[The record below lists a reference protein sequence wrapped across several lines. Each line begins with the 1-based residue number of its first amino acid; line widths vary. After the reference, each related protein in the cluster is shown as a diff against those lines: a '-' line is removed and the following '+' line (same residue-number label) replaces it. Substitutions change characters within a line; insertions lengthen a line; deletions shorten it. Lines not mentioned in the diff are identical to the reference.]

1 MFRRLAPAVAA
12 AAVLAA
18 VPAAASA
25 DPGIGEPTSLRVAFT
40 TKHPDRSTGLRLR
53 TTGAPPVAPTTIA
66 PAVQQT
72 LELPRGTRLRLDAL
86 PRCMVDEATL
96 AAVGAEMACP
106 VETRL
111 GTGRAEGLA
120 NGAPVG
126 FDLTIF
132 AIGGRLFFAGSQ
144 NGVPLKT
151 GFYGA
156 AQGRRLV
163 LTVPTRGV
171 IAPTLF
177 QADVRRD
184 QHGSAWLQ
192 TPPKCPHSGHW
203 TARSTFQVPTAVD
216 GGTPVGESRTVAD
229 DIACQ
234 RR

>member
-18 VPAAASA
+18 LPAAASA
-25 DPGIGEPTSLRVAFT
+25 DPGIGEPTSLTVAFT
-40 TKHPDRSTGLRLR
+40 TKHPGKSTGLGLR

-72 LELPRGTRLRLDAL
+72 VKLPRGTRLRLDAL
-86 PRCMVDEATL
+86 PRCTVDEATL
-96 AAVGAEMACP
+96 AAVGAEAACP

-126 FDLTIF
+126 FDLTDY

-144 NGVPLKT
+144 DGVPLKT
-151 GFYGA
+151 GFHGE

-177 QADVRRD
+177 RADVRPNAR
-184 QHGSAWLQ
+184 GSAWLR
-192 TPPKCPHSGHW
+192 TPAKCPRSGHW
-203 TARSTFQVPTAVD
+203 TARSTFQGLTAVD
-216 GGTPVGESRTVAD
+216 GTPVGESRTVTD
-229 DIACQ
+229 EIACK